1 MLLLL
6 LSSLILLLVPFAIVD
21 VNVDHSTVADATRL
35 LHTMRKPH

>member
-6 LSSLILLLVPFAIVD
+6 LLLLPLLMLLEPFAIVD

-35 LHTMRKPH
+35 LHTM